1 ARMRRGVLMALFGVV
16 TLVAPSSARTD
27 TDMRPT
33 AHLHA
38 GGAVLDVFIDPGRA
52 ALSQAEVLRWISTA
66 AQAVSHYYGRYP
78 VSHARIRVLRR
89 PGEGV
94 LSRTTYER
102 EGGALVRVVRGDA
115 AARAQLARDGHMTRQ
130 VVHRAL

>member
-1 ARMRRGVLMALFGVV
+1 MRRGVLMALFGVV

-52 ALSQAEVLRWISTA
+52 ALSQAQVLRWISTA
-66 AQAVSHYYGRYP
+66 AQAVSHYYRRYP
-78 VSHARIRVLRR
+78 VSHACIRALRR
-89 PGEGV
+89 PRGGV
-94 LSRTTYER
+94 PSRTI
-102 EGGALVRVVRGDA
+102 
-115 AARAQLARDGHMTRQ
+115 DGHDG
-130 VVHRAL
+130 